1 MRFSQAL
8 IPTLKETPRDA
19 EVVSHQLML
28 RAGLIRKVASGIYT
42 LLPLGVRV
50 IRKFENIVREEMNR
64 SGAQEVI
71 MPMVVPA
78 SLWQQS
84 GRWTKYGP
92 ELLRFKDRHDNDFLL
107 GPTHE
112 EVVTDLV
119 SQSVKSYKD
128 LPVNLYQIQSKFRD
142 ERRPRFGLMRGR
154 EFGMKDAYSF
164 HSNSDS
170 LDQTYDDMRQAY
182 ERIFSRCGLG
192 FRMVQADS
200 GAIGGSVSAE
210 FMVLADTGE
219 DAVITCTHCDYGAN
233 VEAAV
238 CVPTVTTEA
247 NTARSEIAAISAILT
262 PGKKSV
268 AEVADFL
275 KAAPS
280 DVLKTL
286 IYLADNKPVAALVCG
301 HHDVN
306 EIKLKNVL
314 GADELIFASESMVKK
329 VTQADTG
336 YAGPVGLTIPIIADH
351 TVMQLVEAITGAN
364 QTDHHYTHVVPGRDF
379 VPTQIADIRNAMS
392 GETCSQ
398 CKTGHYDI
406 RRGIEVGHIFKL
418 GLTYSEAMGC
428 TFADQD
434 GSNKPMLM
442 GCYGVGIGRTVA
454 AAIEQSHDAKGII
467 WPKAL
472 APFDVILILANA
484 KDEALLDFGN
494 QLYTRLQDAKIDVLF
509 DDRTENA
516 GVKFKDAD
524 LIGIPFHII
533 VGKTWEKEGLLEI
546 KNRRSGEISKVS
558 EEDLLSHIKTHL
570 ES

>member
-1 MRFSQAL
+1 MRFSEAL

-19 EVVSHQLML
+19 EVISHQLML
-28 RAGLIRKVASGIYT
+28 RAGLIRKVAAGIYT

-50 IRKFENIVREEMNR
+50 IRKFETIVREEMNS

-71 MPMVVPA
+71 MPMVIPA
-78 SLWQQS
+78 SLWQKS

-119 SQSVKSYKD
+119 SQSVKSYRD
-128 LPVNLYQIQSKFRD
+128 LPLNLYQIQSKFRD

-164 HSNSDS
+164 HSSWES
-170 LDQTYDDMRQAY
+170 LDQTYEEMRQAY
-182 ERIFSRCGLG
+182 VRIFSRCELR

-219 DAVITCTHCDYGAN
+219 DGVITCTHCDYAAN
-233 VEAAV
+233 VEAAA
-238 CVPTVTTEA
+238 CASFMPKTDLD
-247 NTARSEIAAISAILT
+247 IATQPPLTSVVT

-268 AEVADFL
+268 SEVAEFL
-275 KAAPS
+275 NVSPNE
-280 DVLKTL
+280 VLKTM
-286 IYLADNKPVAALVCG
+286 IYLADNSPVAALVCG
-301 HHDVN
+301 HHEVN
-306 EIKLKNVL
+306 EIKLKHVL
-314 GADELIFASESMVKK
+314 GVDELVLASESMVKK
-329 VTQADTG
+329 VTQSDTG
-336 YAGPVGLTIPIIADH
+336 YAGPVGLSIPIIADRA
-351 TVMQLVEAITGAN
+351 VMAITASITGAN
-364 QTDHHYTHVVPGRDF
+364 QNNQHMQHVVPGRDF
-379 VPTQIADIRNAMS
+379 VPTKVADIRNALS

-398 CKTGHYDI
+398 CQTGQYDI

-428 TFADQD
+428 TFADHD
-434 GSNKPMLM
+434 GSNKPMIM
-442 GCYGVGIGRTVA
+442 GCYGVGIGRTMA
-454 AAIEQSHDAKGII
+454 AAIEQSHDEKGIV

-472 APFDVILILANA
+472 APFDAILILANA
-484 KDEALLDFGN
+484 KDPTLLNFSQ
-494 QLYTRLQDAKIDVLF
+494 QLYQTLQSAGVDILF
-509 DDRTENA
+509 DDRLENA
-516 GVKFKDAD
+516 GIKFKDAD

-546 KNRRSGEISKVS
+546 KNRRTGEIIKVT
-558 EEDLLSHIKTHL
+558 EADLIAQIKVL
-570 ES
+570 LGR

>member
-19 EVVSHQLML
+19 EVISHQLML
-28 RAGLIRKVASGIYT
+28 RAGLIRKVAAGIYT

-50 IRKFENIVREEMNR
+50 IRKFETIVREEMNR

-71 MPMVVPA
+71 MPMVIPA

-112 EVVTDLV
+112 EVITDLV
-119 SQSVKSYKD
+119 SQSVKSYRD
-128 LPVNLYQIQSKFRD
+128 LPLNLYQIQSKFRD

-164 HSNSDS
+164 HSSWES
-170 LDQTYDDMRQAY
+170 LDQTYEEMRQAY
-182 ERIFSRCGLG
+182 VRIFSRCELR

-219 DAVITCTHCDYGAN
+219 DGVITCTHCDYAAN
-233 VEAAV
+233 VEAAA
-238 CVPTVTTEA
+238 CAPLMPKSDLDIATQPPL
-247 NTARSEIAAISAILT
+247 TAVVT

-268 AEVADFL
+268 SEVAEFL
-275 KAAPS
+275 NVSPN
-280 DVLKTL
+280 DVLKTM
-286 IYLADNKPVAALVCG
+286 IYLADNAPVAALVCG
-301 HHDVN
+301 HHEVN
-306 EIKLKNVL
+306 EIKLKHVL
-314 GADELIFASESMVKK
+314 GVDELVLASESMVKK
-329 VTQADTG
+329 VTQSDTG
-336 YAGPVGLTIPIIADH
+336 YAGPVGLSIPIIADRA
-351 TVMQLVEAITGAN
+351 VMALTAAITGAN
-364 QTDHHYTHVVPGRDF
+364 QNNQHMQHVVPGRDF
-379 VPTQIADIRNAMS
+379 VPTQVADIRNALS

-398 CKTGHYDI
+398 CQTGQYDI

-428 TFADQD
+428 TFADHD
-434 GSNKPMLM
+434 GSNKPMIM

-454 AAIEQSHDAKGII
+454 AAIEQSHDEKGIV

-472 APFDVILILANA
+472 APFDAILILANA
-484 KDEALLDFGN
+484 KDPTLLNFSQ
-494 QLYTRLQDAKIDVLF
+494 QLYQTLQSEGVDILF
-509 DDRTENA
+509 DDRLENA
-516 GVKFKDAD
+516 GIKFKDAD

-546 KNRRSGEISKVS
+546 KNRRTGEIIKVT
-558 EEDLLSHIKTHL
+558 EADLIAQIKVL
-570 ES
+570 LGR

>member
-19 EVVSHQLML
+19 EVISHQLML

-50 IRKFENIVREEMNR
+50 IRKFEAIVREEMNR

-71 MPMVVPA
+71 MPMVIPA

-92 ELLRFKDRHDNDFLL
+92 ELLRIKDRHDNDFLL

-112 EVVTDLV
+112 EVITDLV

-164 HSNSDS
+164 HSTWES

-219 DAVITCTHCDYGAN
+219 DAVITCTHCDYAAN
-233 VEAAV
+233 VEAAA
-238 CVPTVTTEA
+238 CV
-247 NTARSEIAAISAILT
+247 SASDTRESRTSLPSPASVLT

-268 AEVADFL
+268 SEVAEFL
-275 KAAPS
+275 KVSPET
-280 DVLKTL
+280 VIKTM
-286 IYLADNKPVAALVCG
+286 IYLADNAPIAALVCG
-301 HHDVN
+301 HHEVN
-306 EIKLKNVL
+306 EIKLKHILGVSELVL
-314 GADELIFASESMVKK
+314 ASESMFKK

-336 YAGPVGLTIPIIADH
+336 YAGPVGLTIPLIADH
-351 TVMQLVEAITGAN
+351 TVMQCAQIVTGAN
-364 QTDHHYTHVVPGRDF
+364 QSNHHLINVVPGRDF
-379 VPTQIADIRNAMS
+379 IPTQVADIRNAAS

-398 CKTGHYDI
+398 CQTGHYDI

-418 GLTYSEAMGC
+418 GLTYSAAMNC

-434 GSNKPMLM
+434 GSNKPMVM

-454 AAIEQSHDAKGII
+454 AAIEQSHDAKGIV

-472 APFDVILILANA
+472 SPFDAILIVANA
-484 KDEALLDFGN
+484 KDVTLLEFGN
-494 QLYTRLQDAKIDVLF
+494 QLYSRLQHAGIDVLF
-509 DDRTENA
+509 DDRLENA
-516 GVKFKDAD
+516 GIKFKDAD

-533 VGKTWEKEGLLEI
+533 VGKTWEKEGMLEI
-546 KNRRSGEISKVS
+546 KCRQTCETEQVS
-558 EEDLLSHIKTHL
+558 EHDVLSRLKIL
-570 ES
+570 MES

>member
-1 MRFSQAL
+1 MRFSQTL

-19 EVVSHQLML
+19 EVISHQLML

-50 IRKFENIVREEMNR
+50 LRKFESIVREEMNR

-78 SLWQQS
+78 ALWQQS

-112 EVVTDLV
+112 EVITDLV

-128 LPVNLYQIQSKFRD
+128 LPINLYQIQSKFRD

-164 HSNSDS
+164 HSSWES
-170 LDQTYDDMRQAY
+170 LSQTYEDMRQAY

-210 FMVLADTGE
+210 FMVLAETGE
-219 DAVITCTHCDYGAN
+219 DAVITCTHCDYAAN
-233 VEAAV
+233 VEAAA
-238 CVPTVTTEA
+238 CVLPTQAVADTTSRPA
-247 NTARSEIAAISAILT
+247 PVAILT
-262 PGKKSV
+262 PGQKSV
-268 AEVADFL
+268 SEVSAFL
-275 KAAPS
+275 KVTPES
-280 DVLKTL
+280 VIKTM
-286 IYLADNKPVAALVCG
+286 IYLADNAPIAALVCG

-306 EIKLKNVL
+306 EIKLKHVL
-314 GADELIFASESMVKK
+314 GVSELVLASESMVKK

-336 YAGPVGLTIPIIADH
+336 YAGPVGLSIPIIADPE
-351 TVMQLVEAITGAN
+351 VMHSPEIVTGAN
-364 QTDHHYTHVVPGRDF
+364 QSNHHLHHVVPGRDF
-379 VPTQIADIRNAMS
+379 VPTQVADIRNARS

-398 CKTGHYDI
+398 CQTGHYHI
-406 RRGIEVGHIFKL
+406 CRGIEVGHIFQL
-418 GLTYSEAMGC
+418 GLTYSAAMNC

-434 GSNKPMLM
+434 GSNKPMVM
-442 GCYGVGIGRTVA
+442 GCYGIGIGRTVA
-454 AAIEQSHDAKGII
+454 AAIEQSHDEKGIV

-472 APFDVILILANA
+472 SPFDTILIVANA
-484 KDEALLDFGN
+484 KDATLLDYGQ
-494 QLYTRLQDAKIDVLF
+494 QLYSRLQQAGIEVLF
-509 DDRTENA
+509 DDRLENA
-516 GVKFKDAD
+516 GIKFKDAD
-524 LIGIPFHII
+524 LIGVPFQII
-533 VGKTWEKEGLLEI
+533 IGKTWEKEGLLEI
-546 KNRRSGEISKVS
+546 KYRRTGELQKVTDEALFTS
-558 EEDLLSHIKTHL
+558 LRQMLGKA
-570 ES
+570 

>member
-19 EVVSHQLML
+19 EVISHQLML
-28 RAGLIRKVASGIYT
+28 RAGLIRKVAAGIYT

-50 IRKFENIVREEMNR
+50 IRKFETIVREEMNR

-71 MPMVVPA
+71 MPMVIPA

-119 SQSVKSYKD
+119 SQSVKSYRD
-128 LPVNLYQIQSKFRD
+128 LPLNLYQIQSKFRD

-164 HSNSDS
+164 HSSWES
-170 LDQTYDDMRQAY
+170 LDQTYEEMRQAY
-182 ERIFSRCGLG
+182 VRIFSRCELR

-219 DAVITCTHCDYGAN
+219 DGVITCTHCDYAAN
-233 VEAAV
+233 VEAAA
-238 CVPTVTTEA
+238 CAPLMPKTDLAIATQPPL
-247 NTARSEIAAISAILT
+247 TAVVT

-268 AEVADFL
+268 SEVADFL
-275 KAAPS
+275 NVSPN
-280 DVLKTL
+280 DVLKTM
-286 IYLADNKPVAALVCG
+286 IYLADNAPVAALVCG
-301 HHDVN
+301 HHEVN
-306 EIKLKNVL
+306 EIKLKHVL
-314 GADELIFASESMVKK
+314 GVDELVLASESMVKK
-329 VTQADTG
+329 VTQSDTG
-336 YAGPVGLTIPIIADH
+336 YAGPVGLSIPIIADRA
-351 TVMQLVEAITGAN
+351 VMTLTAAITGAN
-364 QTDHHYTHVVPGRDF
+364 QNNQHMQHVVPGRDF
-379 VPTQIADIRNAMS
+379 VPTQVADIRNALS

-398 CKTGHYDI
+398 CQTGQYDI

-434 GSNKPMLM
+434 GSNKPMIM
-442 GCYGVGIGRTVA
+442 GCYGVGIGRTLA
-454 AAIEQSHDAKGII
+454 AAIEQSHDEKGIV
-467 WPKAL
+467 WPNAL
-472 APFDVILILANA
+472 APFDAILILANA
-484 KDEALLDFGN
+484 KDPALLNFSQ
-494 QLYTRLQDAKIDVLF
+494 QLYQTLQSEGVDILF
-509 DDRTENA
+509 DDRLENA
-516 GVKFKDAD
+516 GIKFKDAD

-546 KNRRSGEISKVS
+546 KNRRTGEIIKVT
-558 EEDLLSHIKTHL
+558 EADLIAQIKVL
-570 ES
+570 LGR